1 MVDEND
7 KVEAIEENKPKLK
20 KPPGYRK
27 FAKLL
32 RQVIAAPPLKTNCH

>member
-1 MVDEND
+1 MADSND
-7 KVEAIEENKPKLK
+7 KTVVEEKRPKLK

-32 RQVIAAPPLKTNCH
+32 KQIVNAPPLNRKHS